1 MYNISPKPRFG
12 PEGSWIENVSQ
23 RPYRYFCEYII
34 EEGRADMV
42 EKTIYLD
49 RNENNYGPAPACFDA
64 LRSTGFESLSW
75 YSKDFARGVK
85 STLSERI
92 AKEFDV
98 PESIILLG
106 YGGED
111 LLKQAV
117 HCFLARNE
125 TIMIPTHSWW
135 YYKSIADEKGGIT
148 VEYPMVPGQDAFH
161 YEVKSLL
168 DLAAKH
174 KPRLILIS
182 SPNNP
187 TGNTLDLKD
196 LKVLLKMIK
205 DTVIVLDEAYW
216 GFTGRQA
223 DYVKDLI
230 GEYPELLII
239 RTFSK
244 YYALAGV
251 RIGYAFLGKNL
262 TPLAQFSARYLGF
275 NRLSERLALA
285 ALDSPDYYAEISQK
299 MIRDKERYY
308 QTLGA
313 IPGFKAYRSNAN
325 FILAEIPEAFKASL
339 KEYLT
344 KQGLIIKFFSEPNL
358 ENCVRITI
366 GTEEQNLR
374 LTNAFRDF
382 AKDKGLI

>member
-1 MYNISPKPRFG
+1 M
-12 PEGSWIENVSQ
+12 
-23 RPYRYFCEYII
+23 
-34 EEGRADMV
+34 A

-49 RNENNYGPAPACFDA
+49 RNENNYGPAPACYEA
-64 LRSTGFESLSW
+64 LKSTGFESLSW

-92 AKEFDV
+92 AKDFSV

-117 HCFLARNE
+117 HCFLSRNE

-135 YYKSIADEKGGIT
+135 YYKSIADETGGVT
-148 VEYPMVPGQDAFH
+148 VEYPMVPGQDSFH
-161 YEVKSLL
+161 YEVKSLM

-187 TGNTLDLKD
+187 TGNTLAMND
-196 LKVLLKMIK
+196 LKVFLKTIK

-216 GFTGRQA
+216 GFTGHQA
-223 DYVKDLI
+223 DYVRDLI
-230 GEYPELLII
+230 GESPELLII

-244 YYALAGV
+244 YYALAGA

-262 TPLAQFSARYLGF
+262 TPLAQFSARYLGY

-285 ALDSPDYYAEISQK
+285 ALDSPEYYAEISQK

-308 QTLGA
+308 QTLAA

-325 FILAEIPEAFKASL
+325 FILAEVPERFKASL

-344 KQGLIIKFFSEPNL
+344 KQGLIIKFFSEPSL
-358 ENCVRITI
+358 INCVRITI
-366 GTEEQNLR
+366 GTEEQNLK
-374 LTNAFRDF
+374 LTKAFRDF

>member
-1 MYNISPKPRFG
+1 M
-12 PEGSWIENVSQ
+12 
-23 RPYRYFCEYII
+23 
-34 EEGRADMV
+34 A

-49 RNENNYGPAPACFDA
+49 RNENNYGPAPACYEA
-64 LRSTGFESLSW
+64 LKSTGFESLSW

-117 HCFLARNE
+117 HCFLSRNE

-161 YEVKSLL
+161 YEVRSLL

-196 LKVLLKMIK
+196 LKVFLKTIK
-205 DTVIVLDEAYW
+205 NTVIVLDEAYW
-216 GFTGRQA
+216 GFAGRQT
-223 DYVKDLI
+223 DYVKELI

-262 TPLAQFSARYLGF
+262 TTLAQFSARYLGY

-285 ALDSPDYYAEISQK
+285 ALDSRDYYAEISQK
-299 MIRDKERYY
+299 MIQDKERYY

-325 FILAEIPEAFKASL
+325 FILAEIPESFKASL
-339 KEYLT
+339 KDYLT

-366 GTEEQNLR
+366 GTEEQNLK

-382 AKDKGLI
+382 ARDKGLI